1 MSEDIKKKARRQFK
15 TLIKKFETHKSQY
28 KKSTYDEAN
37 TRVDFID
44 PFFEAI
50 GWDIANRQG
59 FAEQYR
65 EVVREDK
72 IIIVGKHK
80 APDYSFRIRGIRKFF
95 VEAKKPSVD
104 LKHEISPAY
113 QLRRYAYTA
122 KLPLS
127 ILTDFEEF
135 AVYDTRIKPSPKD
148 SASVARI
155 FYCNYQDYLKHLD
168 FIVDTF
174 SKEAINKGSFDRYA
188 ESTKRKKGTSEVD
201 KEFLKLID
209 SWREILARN
218 IALRNKGLTI
228 YELNFAVQKTI
239 DRIIFLRIAED
250 RQIDD
255 YGTLQILLNG
265 ANTYRRLTQIF
276 LQSDDK
282 YNSGLFDFKADNI
295 TLNLTIDDRILK
307 QIIKSVY
314 YPDSPYEFSV
324 LDVEILGNIYE
335 QFLGKTIRLTPSHMV
350 KVEEKPE
357 VKKAHG
363 VYYTPKY
370 IVDYIVRNTVGKVI
384 KGKSPKQIEKIK
396 ILDPACGSGSFLLGA
411 YQYLID
417 YHFNWYTKEEN
428 RKKALKQEKI
438 VQIGKDSFNL
448 TIAEKQRIL
457 TNNIFGVDI
466 DRQAVE
472 VSKLSLLL
480 KLLEGETHESTGR
493 LFSYTQLRLLPD
505 LSNNIKCG
513 NSLIGT
519 DYFEGRIT
527 ATIDEDEIRKINPFN
542 WEKEFPEILRQG
554 GFDVVIGNP
563 PYVRIQNLQ
572 QFSPKS
578 VAYFKKKYVSALKG
592 NIDIYV
598 VFLEKGYKLL
608 NKNGLLGFIF
618 PHKFFQAQMGQSI
631 RKFIAETKGVRQI
644 IHFGTNQVFE
654 NATTYTCLFFMGKKP
669 QNLFLYKKFEL
680 DENIKRIISNKL
692 KMDKINISELYKSE
706 WNFYVGIANDLLNKL
721 QSMPVKLGDITSKI
735 FKGSSTGNDKIFLVE
750 PVSSKISDKIWQ
762 VISEIN
768 TKIFYIERDLLRPFL
783 KGEEIKRY
791 CPLYNQYYLIFPY
804 KIKDHKV
811 HLIKSPELK
820 NIHPLAADYFVKN
833 KTVLFKR
840 KIKMK
845 STNFYKYSAARNL
858 EWYNNIKILVPDIL
872 VKNRITIDL
881 EGKFYHGPAI
891 HSIILKENS
900 NISIFYLLS
909 LLNSKI
915 FWFFLTRTSTPLRG
929 DAFRLTPAYLRPFPI
944 RTIDFSIPK
953 EKKMHDDLV
962 AMVDRMLELQKKY
975 HSARLEQDKKLFKTQ
990 IDLLDKQ
997 IDSLVY
1003 KLYGL
1008 TEEEIKVVE
1017 ESLKRH

>member
-1 MSEDIKKKARRQFK
+1 MSDKIKTETREQFK
-15 TLIKKFETHKSQY
+15 ILIDKFEAHKNQY

-50 GWDIANRQG
+50 GWDVANRQG

-72 IIIVGKHK
+72 VIIVGKHK
-80 APDYSFRIRGIRKFF
+80 APDYSFRIGGIRKFF

-174 SKEAINKGSFDRYA
+174 SKEAILKGSFDRYI
-188 ESTKRKKGTSEVD
+188 ESTKKKRGTSEVD

-209 SWREILARN
+209 NWREILAKN
-218 IALRNKGLTI
+218 IALRNKDLTL
-228 YELNFAVQKTI
+228 YELNFAVQKII
-239 DRIIFLRIAED
+239 DRVIFLRIAED
-250 RQIDD
+250 RQIED
-255 YGTLQILLNG
+255 YGTLQILFNG

-276 LQSDDK
+276 LQADDK

-357 VKKAHG
+357 VKKAGG

-370 IVDYIVRNTVGKVI
+370 IVDYIVRNTVNKVI
-384 KGKSPKQIEKIK
+384 KVKSPKQIEKIK

-417 YHFNWYTKEEN
+417 YHLNWYINEEN
-428 RKKALKQEKI
+428 RKKALRQEKI

-527 ATIDEDEIRKINPFN
+527 DTIDEDEIRKINPFN
-542 WEKEFPEILRQG
+542 WEKESPEIFEQG

-563 PYVRIQNLQ
+563 PYIFSRELLGKKEKEYFFQNYKTIWEKPNT
-572 QFSPKS
+572 FMI
-578 VAYFKKKYVSALKG
+578 FM
-592 NIDIYV
+592 
-598 VFLEKGYKLL
+598 EKGFKLL
-608 NKNGLLGFIF
+608 NERGFLSYIVPNSWLTVESGKLL
-618 PHKFFQAQMGQSI
+618 
-631 RKFIAETKGVRQI
+631 RKFLLNNGSFEVLDDL
-644 IHFGTNQVFE
+644 NYYVFE
-654 NATTYTCLFFMGKKP
+654 NAKVEPTVFSIS
-669 QNLFLYKKFEL
+669 
-680 DENIKRIISNKL
+680 NIKEPNHKTKTRRIFTQDDFDNKEYAYIKQKLWKISSKTY
-692 KMDKINISELYKSE
+692 KIFISESPK
-706 WNFYVGIANDLLNKL
+706 IDLL
-721 QSMPVKLGDITSKI
+721 
-735 FKGSSTGNDKIFLVE
+735 
-750 PVSSKISDKIWQ
+750 
-762 VISEIN
+762 IN
-768 TKIFYIERDLLRPFL
+768 
-783 KGEEIKRY
+783 
-791 CPLYNQYYLIFPY
+791 
-804 KIKDHKV
+804 
-811 HLIKSPELK
+811 
-820 NIHPLAADYFVKN
+820 
-833 KTVLFKR
+833 
-840 KIKMK
+840 
-845 STNFYKYSAARNL
+845 
-858 EWYNNIKILVPDIL
+858 KILENSGRLGREKANNGFFDVRTGLQAYETGKGNPKQTKSD
-872 VKNRITIDL
+872 VKNRIYDYDYKYNDNTHKYIDGVNVKRYYSDWNGKYLLYGKCLSQPRTIDIFNRPRIL
-881 EGKFYHGPAI
+881 VREITNKPPYCINTMYFNKLFLNNK
-891 HSIILKENS
+891 SILNILDFNDNS
-900 NISIFYLLS
+900 YNLKLL
-909 LLNSKI
+909 LGQLNSKLI
-915 FWFFLTRTSTPLRG
+915 SFYYKNRAVKSSRKVFPKIVIKDLRKFP
-929 DAFRLTPAYLRPFPI
+929 FRI
-944 RTIDFSIPK
+944 KVNKSIEDRIVK
-953 EKKMHDDLV
+953 LVEHMVKM
-962 AMVDRMLELQKKY
+962 QKKY
-975 HSARLEQDKKLFKTQ
+975 HSARLEQDKKLYKTQ

-1008 TEEEIKVVE
+1008 TEEEIE
-1017 ESLKRH
+1017 IIENSIGS